1 MDPGRGAL
9 RIARGGVLA
18 AACLLLAVAGHGG
31 GGLHLPPLPAL
42 LVTGVL
48 IGAVFAV
55 LADRRRGLKQLMAAS
70 LGAQVLF
77 HAVFAL
83 AGHDQ
88 HSLLVSGAPALVRHA
103 VASLLVAALAARAD
117 GLLWALVGLLRRALP
132 PPLVVVPIG
141 LPAAAAAPVL
151 DLVPLSRVRS
161 YARACPRRGPPPC

>member
-18 AACLLLAVAGHGG
+18 AACLLLAIAGHVGG
-31 GGLHLPPLPAL
+31 GGHLPPLPAL
-42 LVTGVL
+42 VVTGVL
-48 IGAVFAV
+48 IGAAFAV

-70 LGAQVLF
+70 LAAQVLF

-88 HSLLVSGAPALVRHA
+88 HTLLVSGAPALVRHG

-117 GLLWALVGLLRRALP
+117 EMLWTLAGLLRRALP
-132 PPLVVVPIG
+132 PPLVVVP
-141 LPAAAAAPVL
+141 AAPPLAAVP
-151 DLVPLSRVRS
+151 DFVPLASRVWTDAHS
-161 YARACPRRGPPPC
+161 CPRRGPPPC